1 MGGTGEIVKL
11 EREYFRQGYI
21 YKNPN
26 AYHNDKSAVCY
37 VPELSDSAYTGQD
50 FLDMC
55 NGQPEIAD
63 QVFDAVDWQHPESYL
78 DEQGDEELWRVVE
91 LVSVRIA
98 EQKRRRRIML
108 ADLLKALAEAGDKKE
123 KEKVYRNLERVGM
136 DRMTANVLVAEM
148 RKEATANGK

>member
-1 MGGTGEIVKL
+1 MREI
-11 EREYFRQGYI
+11 YI
-21 YKNPN
+21 
-26 AYHNDKSAVCY
+26 
-37 VPELSDSAYTGQD
+37 
-50 FLDMC
+50 
-55 NGQPEIAD
+55 
-63 QVFDAVDWQHPESYL
+63 
-78 DEQGDEELWRVVE
+78 
-91 LVSVRIA
+91 SVRIA